1 MSLLRA
7 AQPGSTRS
15 IDTYVKTDVSFKQRR
30 TEAEDSHV
38 RREAYSLS
46 STVPMVE
53 VRRACSR
60 KQILFR
66 RSDALSHIQFSG
78 KESYSRSKRS
88 RWLPL
93 NNPPSA
99 FVTVGSQGGNSSGR
113 RITVVQQKGLNKWI
127 DIAVE
132 HAIGVA
138 DFDIGTVIFD

>member
-15 IDTYVKTDVSFKQRR
+15 IDTYVKTDVSFKQRL

-93 NNPPSA
+93 NNPRSA
-99 FVTVGSQGGNSSGR
+99 SQLDPRGNSSGR
-113 RITVVQQKGLNKWI
+113 RITVVQQVGLNKWI